1 MALSNPERCEAAA
14 MEQILI
20 ADDHPLFRTAL
31 RGSLQQIYPQ
41 ARILEA
47 ADMPQ
52 TRDLLEQHR
61 DCELVLLDLHMP
73 GSYGFAGLV
82 SLRNQFPAVATL
94 IISANENPQTIRQAL
109 DFGAQGYVSKRSTPD
124 EIATAL
130 QAVSRGQLW
139 IPPAIARQLE
149 GSRTAPPSIAQR
161 LTLLTPQ
168 QHRVLELVAEGLL
181 NKQIADRLNIQ
192 ERTIKAHVSAIL
204 EKLEVRNR
212 TQAGVALRQLD
223 LGDPDQQHPAA

>member
-1 MALSNPERCEAAA
+1 

-20 ADDHPLFRTAL
+20 ADDHPLFRAAL
-31 RGSLQQIYPQ
+31 RGSLQQTYPHAQ
-41 ARILEA
+41 ILEA

-52 TRDLLEQHR
+52 ARSMLEQHR

-73 GSYGFAGLV
+73 GSYGFAGLM

-94 IISANENPQTIRQAL
+94 IISANENPETIQQAL
-109 DFGAQGYVSKRSTPD
+109 DFGAQGYVSKRSSPQ

-130 QAVSRGQLW
+130 QAVSSGQLW
-139 IPPAIARQLE
+139 IPPAIAQQLDS
-149 GSRTAPPSIAQR
+149 SRKPPGIAQR
-161 LTLLTPQ
+161 LARLTPQ

-223 LGDPDQQHPAA
+223 IGDPDQHHPG

>member
-1 MALSNPERCEAAA
+1 MTV

-41 ARILEA
+41 AGILEA

-52 TRDLLEQHR
+52 TREVLEQHR
-61 DCELVLLDLHMP
+61 DCELLLLDLHMP

-94 IISANENPQTIRQAL
+94 IISANENTQTIQQAL
-109 DFGAQGYVSKRSTPD
+109 DFGAQGYVSKRSTPE
-124 EIATAL
+124 EIAAAL

-139 IPPAIARQLE
+139 IPPAIARQLD

-161 LTLLTPQ
+161 LALLTPQ
-168 QHRVLELVAEGLL
+168 QYRVLELVAEGLL
-181 NKQIADRLNIQ
+181 NKQIADRLSIQ

-212 TQAGVALRQLD
+212 TQAGMALRQLD
-223 LGDPDQQHPAA
+223 IGDPNQQHPAA

>member
-1 MALSNPERCEAAA
+1 

-20 ADDHPLFRTAL
+20 ADDHPLFRAAL

-41 ARILEA
+41 ALILEA
-47 ADMPQ
+47 GDMPQ
-52 TRDLLEQHR
+52 TRQMLEQQR

-73 GSYGFAGLV
+73 GSFGFAGLV

-94 IISANENPQTIRQAL
+94 IISANENPETIQQAL

-124 EIATAL
+124 EIAIAL
-130 QAVSRGQLW
+130 RAVSQGQLW
-139 IPPAIARQLE
+139 IPPAIARQLG
-149 GSRTAPPSIAQR
+149 GSQHRPPSIAQR
-161 LTLLTPQ
+161 LALLTPQ

-212 TQAGVALRQLD
+212 TQAGVALRRLD
-223 LGDPDQQHPAA
+223 VGDPDQQYPAS